1 MPTATPPSR
10 KTGLAFKLTLCILSG
25 AMLIFCAAF
34 AYNYHYSKELIL
46 KNVRERAKNL
56 TDSALYRIESVIDD
70 GEQVPGFLAYI
81 LETAPPDDDHLKQYL
96 KDFVKASPSVFGST
110 AAFEPYSFDAREK
123 LYAPY
128 YYKSGDFL
136 EYSLLGQH
144 DNYDYLRMDWYV
156 IPKELGKPVWSEP
169 YYDEGG
175 GDIVMSTYSAPF
187 YRKLGG
193 ARLFWGVVTADISL
207 EWLQKFVS
215 DLRIYDSGQAFLLS
229 RNGVFVSAPNKERI
243 MRESI
248 FSLAEDLNAP
258 DIRALGKKMTA
269 GEEGFVH
276 LPEKLFEKPSWLY
289 YAPMPSTGWS
299 LGVIV
304 PEDELFAELHGLVRE
319 VIVIVAVGFALLLA
333 VILSISTAITRPI
346 KLLASKTAEIAKGN
360 LDVSLPQ
367 SGRRDEVGDLTR
379 SFDDMRVALKEYIA
393 DLTETTKAKERMESE
408 LKIARTIQMSFLP
421 KRFPPF
427 PHIEAFELHAAL
439 EPAWEV
445 GGDLYDFFLLDD
457 RHLFFSVGDV
467 SGKGVPA
474 ALFMAVTKT
483 LVKGIAEQDMDPSV
497 ILSKVNQELCIDN
510 ESMLFVTMFCAIL
523 DIASGDLA
531 FSNAGHN
538 PPLVIPASGEPSW
551 LELPKATF
559 LGVIPEMA
567 YKTAWTKLNPG
578 DKLFVYTDGVTEAM
592 DRQDRLYSS
601 DRLFAE
607 AEKLR
612 KASAEDF
619 DAGIM
624 KSVHEYADGAPP
636 ADDVTVLTLLYKG
649 EKS

>member
-1 MPTATPPSR
+1 MPTVTPPPR

-25 AMLIFCAAF
+25 AMIIFCAAF
-34 AYNYHYSKELIL
+34 AYNYYYSKALIL
-46 KNVRERAKNL
+46 KNVQDRAKNL
-56 TDSALYRIESVIDD
+56 TDSALYQIESVIDD

-81 LETAPPDDDHLKQYL
+81 LENAPPDQAHLKQYL
-96 KDFVKASPSVFGST
+96 NDFVKASPSVYGST
-110 AAFEPYSFDAREK
+110 AAFEPYAYDAREK

-128 YYKSGDFL
+128 YYKSGDFM
-136 EYSLLGQH
+136 EFSMLGQNG
-144 DNYDYLRMDWYV
+144 DYDYLKMDWYV

-175 GDIVMSTYSAPF
+175 GDIVMSTFSVPF
-187 YRKLGG
+187 YRKLGD

-215 DLRIYDSGQAFLLS
+215 TIRIYDSGQAFLLS
-229 RNGVFVSAPNKERI
+229 RNGVFVSAPKKDRI

-248 FSLAEDLNAP
+248 FSLAEDLNDP

-269 GEEGFVH
+269 GEEGFVR
-276 LPEKLFEKPSWLY
+276 LPEKLFAKPAWLY

-304 PEDELFAELHGLVRE
+304 PEDELFADLNGLVRE
-319 VIVIVAVGFALLLA
+319 VVVIVAVGFALLLA

-360 LDVSLPQ
+360 LDVPLPL
-367 SGRRDEVGDLTR
+367 SERRDEVGDLTR
-379 SFDDMRVALKEYIA
+379 SFDDMREALKEYIA

-408 LKIARTIQMSFLP
+408 LKIARTIQMSFLS

-427 PHIEAFELHAAL
+427 PEIKAFDLHAAL

-445 GGDLYDFFLLDD
+445 GGDLYDFFLIDD
-457 RHLFFSVGDV
+457 RRLFFSVGDV

-483 LVKGIAEQDMDPSV
+483 LIKGNAEQNVTPAE
-497 ILSKVNQELCIDN
+497 ILDKVNKELCVDN
-510 ESMLFVTMFCAIL
+510 ESMLFVTMFCGIL
-523 DIASGDLA
+523 DFVTGELT

-538 PPLVIPASGEPSW
+538 PPLYIPETGEPRW
-551 LELPKATF
+551 LELPKGLF
-559 LGVIPEMA
+559 LGVMEDSV
-567 YKTAWTKLNPG
+567 YKTFVTQMWPG
-578 DKLFVYTDGVTEAM
+578 DKLFVYTDGVNEAM
-592 DRQDRLYSS
+592 DPEGRLYTSE
-601 DRLFAE
+601 RLLKE
-607 AEKLR
+607 AGKLR
-612 KASAEDF
+612 KSGAEEF
-619 DAGIM
+619 DAGILQ
-624 KSVHEYADGAPP
+624 SVHDYAAGAPP

-649 EKS
+649 GKS